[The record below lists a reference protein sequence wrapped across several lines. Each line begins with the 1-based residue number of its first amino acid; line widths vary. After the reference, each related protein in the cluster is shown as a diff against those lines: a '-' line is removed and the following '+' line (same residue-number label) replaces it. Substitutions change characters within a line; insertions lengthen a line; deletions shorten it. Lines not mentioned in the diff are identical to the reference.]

1 VIAER
6 TYRIGEVAELV
17 GTTPRTIR
25 YYEEIG
31 LLPSPPGFEKGRHRT
46 YGEAEVARLRELI
59 RLRDLLGISLEELK
73 GLLEAEEARAVL
85 RERYQHTDDPAEQ
98 KQLLDQAHGHVE
110 AQLALVRSRRAAL
123 DQLEGELTSRR
134 KRIRSRLKQIDS

>member
-1 VIAER
+1 MIAER
-6 TYRIGEVAELV
+6 TYRIGEVADLV

-46 YGEAEVARLRELI
+46 YGEAEVGRLRELI

-73 GLLEAEEARAVL
+73 GLLEAEEARAVI
-85 RERYQHTDDPAEQ
+85 RERWQNTDDPGEQ
-98 KQLLDQAHGHVE
+98 TQLLEQAHEHVE

-123 DQLEGELTSRR
+123 DQLEGELTARR
-134 KRIRSRLKQIDS
+134 KRIRSRLKELDS